1 MATPGPDDLAL
12 SPDQLAW
19 RCPADWLPFESTSDL
34 AGDGDDIGNQPGAVS
49 ALRLG
54 IGIEARG
61 YNVFVAGAPGTGRT
75 GTVHRVLEQEGGRSP
90 APDDIVYVFNFV
102 DPRAPRVLRLPP
114 GKGKVLRDRLSGL
127 ADSFRQGLAALR
139 ASGAHRRR
147 RDKVAK
153 GIRSRQAEVVNS
165 FQSEVTEQGF
175 GLVEVSMGPYRL
187 HELAPMVEGQP
198 VPLTELPTL
207 VREGKLDAEKADRLA
222 AQHPLLSAR
231 LAETSAKVREL
242 GEKLEQAL
250 SQADRG
256 AAEPMVNAAM
266 TEVRAA
272 LGVPAGE
279 RPDLDHYLD
288 QVREFLLEF
297 VPIAFAAG
305 DRAAAGAEGSDEIA
319 ERGPGVAT
327 AVNVIVDRSG
337 QTGRPIVEETH
348 PTAPRLLGT
357 IETQRAADG
366 GVRAD
371 LAGIRAGALQRADG
385 GYLIVNAHDLLAED
399 GAWSALRRALR
410 TGQAAPVAAFAG
422 EGPPPLLPQPV
433 AIDATVIL
441 VGTPALRDA
450 MAQGD
455 EEFSKLFKV
464 TALFDERI
472 PLTAEG
478 ALSYARFLARVV
490 REEGLP
496 PFESGA
502 VARIIEHLVRIA
514 GGAGKIS
521 TRFRWLADLAREAAW
536 SARQAGESR
545 VARPHVEHAILARRE
560 REGLLSERVHEA
572 IREGSLR
579 LDLEGQRIGQVNALA
594 VVETSLERFGYP
606 VRVTATAAVGRA
618 GIIDIERE
626 AELSGEI
633 HTKASLI
640 LAGYLRSLFAQELPL
655 SVTASIC
662 FEQSYGGVEGDSA
675 SGAELV
681 ALLSA
686 LARVPVRQDL
696 ALSGAVDQQG
706 QVLPVGG
713 INEKIEGFWRVCR
726 ERGLSGTQGV
736 VIPAPS
742 IPSLQIDEQVVAE
755 VVRGAFGIYV
765 ARDVSDLSHLLLGMP
780 LGERD
785 SSGEWPEGTLGRR
798 VDVRLREMA
807 HALSRSGGGEG
818 N

>member
-1 MATPGPDDLAL
+1 MSSPSSDELAL
-12 SPDQLAW
+12 SADQLAW
-19 RCPADWLPFESTSDL
+19 RCPADWLPFDSTADL
-34 AGDGDDIGNQPGAVS
+34 GTDGEDIGNQPGAVS
-49 ALRLG
+49 AIRLG
-54 IGIEARG
+54 IGIGARG

-75 GTVHRVLEQEGGRSP
+75 GTVHRVLEDEAPKGP
-90 APDDIVYVFNFV
+90 IPDDIVYVFQFE

-114 GKGKVLRDRLSGL
+114 GKGRVLRERLSGL

-153 GIRSRQAEVVNS
+153 GIRSRQAELVNR

-175 GLVEVSMGPYRL
+175 GLVEVAMGPYRL
-187 HELAPMVEGQP
+187 HELAPMVDGQP
-198 VPLTELPTL
+198 VPLAELPTL
-207 VREGKLDAEKADRLA
+207 VRDGKLDAATSDRLA
-222 AQHPLLSAR
+222 AQHPTLSAR
-231 LAETSAKVREL
+231 LAETSAKVWEL
-242 GEKLEQAL
+242 GEKLEEAL
-250 SQADRG
+250 AQVDRN

-279 RPDLDHYLD
+279 RPDLDRYLE
-288 QVREFLLEF
+288 QVRGFLLEF

-319 ERGPGVAT
+319 EKGPEVAT
-327 AVNVIVDRSG
+327 AVNVVVDRMG
-337 QTGRPIVEETH
+337 QSGRPVVEETH

-357 IETQRAADG
+357 IETQRAPDG
-366 GVRAD
+366 SLRAD
-371 LAGIRAGALQRADG
+371 LSGIRAGALQRADG
-385 GYLIVNAHDLLAED
+385 GFLIVNAHDLLAEE

-410 TGQAAPVAAFAG
+410 TGQAAPLAAFAG
-422 EGPPPLLPQPV
+422 EGPPPLVPQPV
-433 AIDATVIL
+433 SVDATVIL

-464 TALFDERI
+464 TALFEERI

-478 ALSYARFLARVV
+478 ALSYARFLSRVAS
-490 REEGLP
+490 EENLP
-496 PFESGA
+496 PFEAGA
-502 VARIIEHLVRIA
+502 VGRILEHLVRIA
-514 GGAGKIS
+514 GGSGRIS

-536 SARQAGESR
+536 FAGQAGVDRVSR
-545 VARPHVEHAILARRE
+545 MHVEHAVQARRD

-579 LDLEGQRIGQVNALA
+579 LELEGERIGQVNALA
-594 VVETSLERFGYP
+594 VIETSLERFGYP
-606 VRVTATAAVGRA
+606 VRVTATAAVGRS

-655 SVTASIC
+655 SLTASIC

-696 ALSGAVDQQG
+696 ALSGAIDQQG

-713 INEKIEGFWRVCR
+713 INEKVEGFWRVCR
-726 ERGLSGTQGV
+726 DRGLSGTQGV
-736 VIPAPS
+736 VIPAIS
-742 IPSLQIDEQVVAE
+742 IPSLQVEEPVVAD
-755 VVRGAFGIYV
+755 VRRGAFRIYA
-765 ARDVSDLSHLLLGMP
+765 ARDVSDLSCLLLGMQ
-780 LGERD
+780 LGEIGPA
-785 SSGEWPEGTLGRR
+785 GEWPAGSLGQRIET
-798 VDVRLREMA
+798 RLRQMA
-807 HALSRSGGGEG
+807 EALRGAEG
-818 N
+818 LPPG